1 MDNFREPVKADCEH
15 LLGRYQ
21 ATESV
26 RYEQFVEIWR
36 EMDFSSIFHGK
47 QEPNE
52 RRRFARLIL
61 SVASPYLFPP
71 YTFQIRVGALYL
83 LYSLFNTQLATPR
96 EKVRI
101 ALKDWKDVMQFQK
114 DAVYAQHYDVV
125 YVFRKLLSDK
135 AFYFTAM
142 PTPLNFRLKREDGRK
157 RKICEEF
164 VDPPSRPLEL
174 VTTDLLEEIANVHEH
189 YEGVKKGIFPEP
201 DPNLNIVQQNLVPKL
216 NSAVLT
222 YSSWQKNHAFFQTSE
237 QQDAGEGPSN
247 QECSS
252 RALLLAS
259 IKSKSY
265 GQVIE
270 ASKARRHR
278 QTELVPA
285 AGSDISPKVPSKKKR
300 FPSLKTRTQ
309 LRFKTQGNE
318 SEGSNLTRVW
328 CLSAVKE
335 EMEPE
340 KKKKKFNWN
349 PDKSSDPT

>member
-1 MDNFREPVKADCEH
+1 MDHFREPVKKDCEE
-15 LLGRYQ
+15 LLGRFQ

-36 EMDFSSIFHGK
+36 ETDFSSIFHGK
-47 QEPNE
+47 PEPNE

-61 SVASPYLFPP
+61 SVVSPFFFPP

-83 LYSLFNTQLATPR
+83 LYGLFNTQLATPR
-96 EKVRI
+96 EKIRI

-114 DAVYAQHYDVV
+114 DAVNAKHYDVV

-142 PTPLNFRLKREDGRK
+142 PTPLNFRIKREDGRK

-164 VDPPSRPLEL
+164 VDPPSRPQEL
-174 VTTDLLEEIANVHEH
+174 VTTDVLEEIANIHEH
-189 YEGVKKGIFPEP
+189 YEGVKKAIFTEP

-216 NSAVLT
+216 NGAVLT
-222 YSSWQKNHAFFQTSE
+222 YSSWQMNRATSE

-247 QECSS
+247 QESSS
-252 RALLLAS
+252 RAQLLAS

-270 ASKARRHR
+270 ASKFRRHR

-285 AGSDISPKVPSKKKR
+285 AGPDISSKVPSKKKR
-300 FPSLKTRTQ
+300 YPSLKARTQ

-318 SEGSNLTRVW
+318 SEGSNLTRLW

-340 KKKKKFNWN
+340 RKKKKFNWN